1 METDKVQ
8 RVCFFIQE
16 IGCHGLC
23 GIRKEKTEV
32 RRYAGVTGKNKACSH
47 SGSGCMLF
55 FDTSTVRVSG
65 AGVRSGSMLG
75 DASGRR
81 PPARGTEGV
90 DGWVWI
96 LVPDV
101 PGLQCRTDAP
111 VTHTSPQCG
120 DPEIIRT
127 GTVRLL
133 RTVPDTRC

>member
-1 METDKVQ
+1 MLELPERIKHAVTPEAEAAAC
-8 RVCFFIQE
+8 CF
-16 IGCHGLC
+16 L
-23 GIRKEKTEV
+23 IR
-32 RRYAGVTGKNKACSH
+32 R
-47 SGSGCMLF
+47 LP
-55 FDTSTVRVSG
+55 VSG
-65 AGVRSGSMLG
+65 AAVRSGSMLG